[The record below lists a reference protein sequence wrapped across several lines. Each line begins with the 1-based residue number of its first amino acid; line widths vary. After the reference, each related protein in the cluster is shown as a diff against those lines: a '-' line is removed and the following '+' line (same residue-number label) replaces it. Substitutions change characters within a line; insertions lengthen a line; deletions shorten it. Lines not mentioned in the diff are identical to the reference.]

1 MEPTY
6 LWILNYSYGGTM
18 VIKLTKEQKRQ
29 SDEYE
34 SFEEYIRDNLEEE
47 YNFNLDDCQWMVT
60 NQYQYEKVGF

>member
-60 NQYQYEKVGF
+60 NQYQYEKFGF

>member
-6 LWILNYSYGGTM
+6 LWILNHSYGGTM

-60 NQYQYEKVGF
+60 NQYQYEKFGF